1 MEILLNVIYV
11 LGFALY
17 IYIGTKFIKRQGSNT
32 RQWYEYIM
40 VLIWPAAAIL
50 VALLVQIRV
59 QMRTATID
67 GKYET
72 KFREVEE
79 VMRKNGISIIDDQ
92 IHFDDGKIFILSD
105 TELCLG
111 FSPDIV
117 SIPREDESSVL
128 ILQEYLD

>member
-1 MEILLNVIYV
+1 
-11 LGFALY
+11 
-17 IYIGTKFIKRQGSNT
+17 
-32 RQWYEYIM
+32 
-40 VLIWPAAAIL
+40 
-50 VALLVQIRV
+50 
-59 QMRTATID
+59 MRTATID

-105 TELCLG
+105 TELCCG
-111 FSPDIV
+111 FNPDIV

-128 ILQEYLD
+128 VLQEYLD